1 MMAVVEKKSNKK
13 ANKKSSEKKV
23 VIKSVNLKKT
33 YKLPAEE
40 VYALKG
46 VTLDINEGEFVALMG
61 PSGSGKSTFF
71 NLIGC
76 LDSVTEGSLNVG
88 DYKVSDMEEN
98 ELQIVRKE
106 NIGFVFQDCFL
117 IPTLTAVENVELPY
131 VFSPEKGS
139 RKRAIELLEK
149 VGLGDRLYHLPKELS
164 GGQMQRVAIAR
175 ALACKPKILLADEPT
190 RSLDTKSA
198 KAIYELFRKLCEE
211 EQVTVIVATHNVRM
225 AYYADRIIRLKDGL
239 LDGEEKKEDYKPREI
254 TGMKQSDC
262 AESKFDEKVIDADG
276 IKKSYVR
283 GSETVEALR
292 GVDFSISPG
301 EVVALVGPSGSGK
314 TTLMN
319 LISCLDSA
327 SDGTIRINNE
337 QVNNLREGQLIK
349 IRRENIGFV
358 FQYSHILPTITLR
371 ENIEMPLLFSGK
383 KIVGERIMELIEMV
397 GLKGKED
404 RMEGH
409 LLSGGEK
416 QRVAIARAM
425 VNDPKVIL
433 ADEPTGRL
441 DLKLRDEIMG
451 IFKKLS
457 KEKKIAIFIATHDL
471 EVAAM
476 SDRVIH
482 LQDGKVVSRSS
493 STLY

>member
-1 MMAVVEKKSNKK
+1 MMALVEKKPEKVSKK
-13 ANKKSSEKKV
+13 NIDGKV
-23 VIKSVNLKKT
+23 VIKAVDVKKT

-40 VYALKG
+40 VHALKG
-46 VTLDINEGEFVALMG
+46 VSLEVKEGEFVALMG

-76 LDSVTEGSLNVG
+76 LDSVTEGSLYVG
-88 DYKVSDMEEN
+88 DYEVSNMKEN
-98 ELQIVRKE
+98 ELPKVRKE
-106 NIGFVFQDCFL
+106 NTGFVFQDCFL

-131 VFSPEKGS
+131 VFSPEKGN
-139 RKRAIELLEK
+139 RERAVELLEK

-190 RSLDTKSA
+190 RSLDTKNA
-198 KAIYELFRKLCEE
+198 KTIYELFRKLCEE
-211 EQVTVIVATHNVRM
+211 DKVTVIVATHNVQM

-239 LDGEEKKEDYKPREI
+239 LDGEERKEDYKPREI
-254 TGMKQSDC
+254 PGINQSDR
-262 AESKFDEKVIDADG
+262 AESKFNEKVIDADG
-276 IKKSYVR
+276 IKKSYVM
-283 GSETVEALR
+283 GSEKVEALR

-301 EVVALVGPSGSGK
+301 EIVALVGPSGSGK

-327 SDGTIRINNE
+327 SDGTLLINSR
-337 QVNNLREGQLIK
+337 QVDNLNEGQLIK

-358 FQYSHILPTITLR
+358 FQNSHILPTISLR
-371 ENIEMPLLFSGK
+371 ENIEMPLLFSRK
-383 KIVGERIMELIEMV
+383 KMDNAKILELIDMV
-397 GLKGKED
+397 GLLGKED
-404 RMEGH
+404 RMEGN

-425 VNDPKVIL
+425 VNEPKVIL

-441 DLKLRDEIMG
+441 DVKLRDEIMG
-451 IFKKLS
+451 IFKKLA
-457 KEKKIAIFIATHDL
+457 KEKKVAIFIATHDL

-476 SDRVIH
+476 TDRVIH
-482 LQDGKVVSRSS
+482 LQDGQVVLRGE